1 MQPGDFENEGIN
13 ESVPGHESCKLGEQ
27 VGMNTSEQRKSI
39 LELSHTEAREFLLK
53 AESYCSVDLPP
64 YFVFNNL
71 IAKVHEQLDGKTLTS
86 LSTHPRDYDD
96 VNYTI
101 LNNKDGKYAWR
112 PFQLIH
118 PALYVSL
125 VHYMTEDAHWE
136 LIKGRFTEF
145 GANEKIRCL
154 SLPVVSQSE
163 EKDKAEQVSH
173 WWHEVEQRSIELALE
188 YDCLLETDITD
199 CYGAIYTHSIAWALH
214 TKTEAKKKE
223 NRTDLGLIGNQIDKH
238 IQDMRHGQTN
248 GIPQG
253 SALMDFISEMVLGY
267 ADLKLS
273 ERIQTAGISDYL
285 ILRYRDDYRIFAN
298 NPRDG
303 EQIIKLLTEV
313 TISLGLKLN
322 PSKTRANDDVVRA
335 SIKADK
341 VAWFSRKKSEKSL
354 QKHLLIIHDHALQF
368 PNAGSLAVALQDYYN
383 RLARVT
389 ELREEPLPLVS
400 IVVDIAYRNPRT
412 YAVCTAILSKLLTFL
427 ESDNKKIVLEK
438 VQRKFK
444 KIPNTG
450 HLQIWLQRISQP
462 EFQDMQYDE
471 PLCQLVA
478 GQPATIWNIDWIS
491 SNELK
496 QAIDAE
502 SIIDNDRL
510 ENVEPI
516 ITPEE
521 FELFIRKQLEEYGG

>member
-1 MQPGDFENEGIN
+1 MD
-13 ESVPGHESCKLGEQ
+13 ESIQNEQ
-27 VGMNTSEQRKSI
+27 VLLKETQRKSI
-39 LELSHTEAREFLLK
+39 LMFSHAEAREFLLK
-53 AESYCSVDLPP
+53 AESYCSIDLPP
-64 YFVFNNL
+64 YFVFSEL
-71 IAKVHEQLDGKTLTS
+71 IQKVHAQLDGKKLTE
-86 LSTHPRDYDD
+86 LSNNPREFDD

-101 LNNKDGKYAWR
+101 LNNKDGKYSWR

-125 VHYMTEDAHWE
+125 VHCITDKGNWE
-136 LIKGRFTEF
+136 LLIERFKKFSE
-145 GANEKIRCL
+145 NEKIRCL
-154 SLPVVSQSE
+154 SLPVVSQSD

-214 TKTEAKKKE
+214 TKPEAKKRE
-223 NRTDLGLIGNQIDKH
+223 NRKNPDLIGNQIDKH

-253 SALMDFISEMVLGY
+253 SVLMDFIAEIVLGY
-267 ADLKLS
+267 ADLELS
-273 ERIQTAGISDYL
+273 EKIQLAGITEYL
-285 ILRYRDDYRIFAN
+285 ILRYRDDYRIFVN

-303 EQIIKLLTEV
+303 EQIVKLLTEV

-322 PSKTRANDDVVRA
+322 PSKTKASDDVVRA

-341 VAWFSRKKSEKSL
+341 IAWFSRKKSEKSL

-383 RLARVT
+383 RLARVET
-389 ELREEPLPLVS
+389 LLEEPLPLIS

-412 YAVCTAILSKLLTFL
+412 YAVCAAIVSKLLTFL
-427 ESDNKKIVLEK
+427 ESADKKSILEK
-438 VQRKFK
+438 IQRRFT

-462 EFQDMQYDE
+462 EFQDMRYDE
-471 PLCQLVA
+471 PLCQLVSGHSA
-478 GQPATIWNIDWIS
+478 HIWNLDWIN
-491 SNELK
+491 SNNLK
-496 QAIDAE
+496 QVIDA
-502 SIIDNDRL
+502 SNIIDKARL
-510 ENVEPI
+510 DAVESV
-516 ITPEE
+516 ITSEE
-521 FELFIRKQLEEYGG
+521 FELFIREQMDDGYNR

>member
-1 MQPGDFENEGIN
+1 MSVAVQPDQAKETEVKRV
-13 ESVPGHESCKLGEQ
+13 SV
-27 VGMNTSEQRKSI
+27 
-39 LELSHTEAREFLLK
+39 LELSGAEARRFFLK

-64 YFVFNNL
+64 YFVFDNM
-71 IAKVHEQLDGKTLTS
+71 IARVREQLDGKTLAS
-86 LSTHPRDYDD
+86 LSNNPRDYDD

-125 VHYMTEDAHWE
+125 VHHITENNNWK
-136 LIKGRFTEF
+136 LITDRFGRFAE
-145 GANEKIRCL
+145 NEKIRCL
-154 SLPVVSQSE
+154 SLPVVSQSK

-188 YDCLLETDITD
+188 YDSLLETDITD

-214 TKTEAKKKE
+214 TKTEAKKRE
-223 NRTDLGLIGNQIDKH
+223 NRTNLDLIGNQIDKH

-253 SALMDFISEMVLGY
+253 SALMDFIAEMVLGY

-273 ERIQTAGISDYL
+273 EKIQSAGIADYL
-285 ILRYRDDYRIFAN
+285 ILRYRDDYRIFVN

-303 EQIIKLLTEV
+303 EQIVKLLTEV
-313 TISLGLKLN
+313 AISLGLKLN
-322 PSKTRANDDVVRA
+322 PSKTRASDDVVRA

-341 VAWFSRKKSEKSL
+341 IAWFSRKKSEKSL

-368 PNAGSLAVALQDYYN
+368 PNAGSLSVALQDYYN
-383 RLARVT
+383 RLSRVNK
-389 ELREEPLPLVS
+389 LLDEPLPLIS
-400 IVVDIAYRNPRT
+400 IVVDIAYHNPRT
-412 YAVCTAILSKLLTFL
+412 YAVCAAILSKLLTFL
-427 ESDNKKIVLEK
+427 KNNDKKSVLEK
-438 VQRKFK
+438 IRRRFSN
-444 KIPNTG
+444 IPNTG

-478 GQPATIWNIDWIS
+478 GDAATLWNLDWIS
-491 SNELK
+491 SSGLK
-496 QAIDAE
+496 QAIDAG
-502 SIIDNDRL
+502 SIVDRERL
-510 ENVEPI
+510 EKIETI
-516 ITPEE
+516 IPSEE
-521 FELFIRKQLEEYGG
+521 FELFIRKQMEGYSG

>member
-1 MQPGDFENEGIN
+1 MSELTQP
-13 ESVPGHESCKLGEQ
+13 EQ
-27 VGMNTSEQRKSI
+27 DKVIGARRKFI

-53 AESYCSVDLPP
+53 AESYNSVDLPP
-64 YFVFNNL
+64 YFVFGDL
-71 IAKVHEQLDGKTLTS
+71 IARVHAQLDGKTLTS
-86 LSTHPRDYDD
+86 LSSNPRDFDD

-125 VHYMTEDAHWE
+125 VHCITEVINWN
-136 LIKGRFTEF
+136 LIIGRFNQF
-145 GANEKIRCL
+145 SANQKIHCL
-154 SLPVVSQSE
+154 SLPVASQSD

-173 WWHEVEQRSIELALE
+173 WWHEVEQRSIELALD

-214 TKTEAKKKE
+214 TKPEAKKKE
-223 NRTDLGLIGNQIDKH
+223 NRTNLNLIGNQIDKH

-253 SALMDFISEMVLGY
+253 SVLMDFIAEMVLGF
-267 ADLKLS
+267 ADLELS
-273 ERIQTAGISDYL
+273 GKIETAGINDYL
-285 ILRYRDDYRIFAN
+285 ILRYRDDYRIFVN

-313 TISLGLKLN
+313 SISLGLKLN
-322 PSKTRANDDVVRA
+322 PSKTKVNDDVVRA

-341 VAWFSRKKSEKSL
+341 IAWFSRKKSEKSL

-383 RLARVT
+383 RLSRVKK
-389 ELREEPLPLVS
+389 LIDEPLPLIS

-412 YAVCTAILSKLLTFL
+412 YAVCAAILSKLLTFL
-427 ESDNKKIVLEK
+427 KTAEKKNVLEK
-438 VQRKFK
+438 IQRRFT

-462 EFQDMQYDE
+462 EFQDIQYDE

-478 GQPATIWNIDWIS
+478 GQTATLWNLEWIN

-496 QAIDAE
+496 KAIDAH
-502 SIIDNDRL
+502 SIINRDCLNAI
-510 ENVEPI
+510 EAI
-516 ITPEE
+516 IPAEE
-521 FELFIRKQLEEYGG
+521 FELFVKQQMEGYYA

>member
-1 MQPGDFENEGIN
+1 MSEAVQPDQAKETDVKRISVLDLSNE
-13 ESVPGHESCKLGEQ
+13 
-27 VGMNTSEQRKSI
+27 
-39 LELSHTEAREFLLK
+39 EARRFFLK
-53 AESYCSVDLPP
+53 AESYCGVDLPP
-64 YFVFNNL
+64 YFVFDNL
-71 IAKVHEQLDGKTLTS
+71 IARVHEQLEGKKLSS
-86 LSTHPRDYDD
+86 LSNKPRDYDD

-125 VHYMTEDAHWE
+125 VHHITEENNWK
-136 LIKGRFTEF
+136 LITDRFGRFTE
-145 GANEKIRCL
+145 NEKIRCL
-154 SLPVVSQSE
+154 SLPVVSRSD

-188 YDCLLETDITD
+188 YDSLLETDITD

-214 TKTEAKKKE
+214 TKTEAKKRE
-223 NRTDLGLIGNQIDKH
+223 NRTNFDLIGNQIDKH

-253 SALMDFISEMVLGY
+253 SVLMDFIAEIVLGY

-273 ERIQTAGISDYL
+273 ENIQSAGVRDYL
-285 ILRYRDDYRIFAN
+285 ILRYRDDYRIFVN

-322 PSKTRANDDVVRA
+322 PSKTRASDDDVVRA

-341 VAWFSRKKSEKSL
+341 IAWFSRKKSEKSL

-368 PNAGSLAVALQDYYN
+368 PNAGSLSVALQDYYN
-383 RLARVT
+383 RLSSVNK
-389 ELREEPLPLVS
+389 LLDEPLPLIS

-412 YAVCTAILSKLLTFL
+412 YAVCAAILSKLLDFL
-427 ESDNKKIVLEK
+427 EVEDKKSVLSK
-438 VQRKFK
+438 IQRRFT

-471 PLCQLVA
+471 PLCQLVTGNA
-478 GQPATIWNIDWIS
+478 ATLWNLDWIS
-491 SNELK
+491 SNKLK
-496 QAIDAE
+496 QAIDAG
-502 SIIDNDRL
+502 SIIDRERL
-510 ENVEPI
+510 EKVVPI
-516 ITPEE
+516 IPSEE
-521 FELFIRKQLEEYGG
+521 FELFIRKQMGRYSG

>member
-1 MQPGDFENEGIN
+1 MSEAIQPDHVKETEVKRI
-13 ESVPGHESCKLGEQ
+13 SVLDLSGE
-27 VGMNTSEQRKSI
+27 
-39 LELSHTEAREFLLK
+39 EARTFFLK

-64 YFVFNNL
+64 YFVFDNL
-71 IAKVHEQLDGKTLTS
+71 IAKVNEQLDGKKLSS
-86 LSTHPRDYDD
+86 LSSNPRDFDD

-125 VHYMTEDAHWE
+125 VHHITGEDNWK
-136 LIKGRFTEF
+136 LIAERFGRFAE
-145 GANEKIRCL
+145 NEKIRCL
-154 SLPVVSQSE
+154 SLPVVSRSDD
-163 EKDKAEQVSH
+163 KDKAEQVSH

-188 YDCLLETDITD
+188 YDSLLETDITD

-214 TKTEAKKKE
+214 TKTESKKRE
-223 NRTDLGLIGNQIDKH
+223 NRTNLGLIGNQIDKH

-253 SALMDFISEMVLGY
+253 SVLMDFIAEMVLGY

-273 ERIQTAGISDYL
+273 EKIQSAGIADYL
-285 ILRYRDDYRIFAN
+285 ILRYRDDYRIFVN

-303 EQIIKLLTEV
+303 EQIAKLLTEI

-322 PSKTRANDDVVRA
+322 PSKTKASDDVVRA

-341 VAWFSRKKSEKSL
+341 IAWFCRKKSEKSL

-368 PNAGSLAVALQDYYN
+368 PNAGSLSVALQDYYN
-383 RLARVT
+383 RLSKVNK
-389 ELREEPLPLVS
+389 LLDEPLPLIS

-412 YAVCTAILSKLLTFL
+412 YAVCAAILSKLLTFL
-427 ESDNKKIVLEK
+427 EDEDKKSVLERI
-438 VQRKFK
+438 QRRFTR
-444 KIPNTG
+444 IPNTG

-478 GQPATIWNIDWIS
+478 GNTATLWNLDWIS
-491 SNELK
+491 SKELK
-496 QAIDAE
+496 LAIDAG
-502 SIIDNDRL
+502 SIVDKNRL
-510 ENVEPI
+510 EKVEPI
-516 ITPEE
+516 IPSEE
-521 FELFIRKQLEEYGG
+521 FELFIRKQMEGYSG